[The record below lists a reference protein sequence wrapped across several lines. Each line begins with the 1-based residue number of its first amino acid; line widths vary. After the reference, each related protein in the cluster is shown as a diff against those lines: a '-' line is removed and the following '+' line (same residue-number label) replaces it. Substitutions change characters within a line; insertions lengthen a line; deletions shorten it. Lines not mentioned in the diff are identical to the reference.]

1 MSGFAMVTAVFDK
14 TSEIICFFDSEGLI
28 RYINESGKKE
38 LKTEA
43 LETNIKEI
51 LPNFFPKDGDIYSFI
66 SDHSSEDIKA
76 DAYRKNH
83 SCFPVKMK
91 VFIAENISGKP
102 LGICIMTDIRDYD
115 LQEKQK
121 KKMEDD
127 MKEVMKAQDT
137 FVANLTHELRTPVN
151 GIKGHINNL
160 KADEED
166 AGKRRTMNIVLNCCE
181 NMEKIID
188 NLLDYAKIENG
199 KMEIQEEKFSLYK
212 LINGCIDTSVSVANE
227 KGLNLKS
234 HIADNVPDEVIGDE
248 FRLSQVINNLIN
260 NALKFTSM
268 GQVALEVYKTK
279 QSGKNVELTFFV
291 MDTGIGMSKEDKDK
305 LFKSFTQADGSI
317 TRKYGGTGLGLYV
330 CKQIVELMG
339 GHIEVDSEK
348 GKGST
353 FIFTVNLRSE
363 NAGEVENEEITIDDL
378 KNSLVFER
386 EQESKEEMLEYGNP
400 RNLGLLRD
408 LLEKTILCIELDN
421 WMKAEDFAET
431 IKKLTANAPKEVS
444 GLALRLVMNI
454 RKEKK
459 EKCMEYL
466 NELSESVHLMKKAGE

>member
-1 MSGFAMVTAVFDK
+1 MNSFAMVTEVFDK

-28 RYINESGKKE
+28 RYMNQSGKNE
-38 LKTEA
+38 LKAEVM
-43 LETNIKEI
+43 ETNIREI
-51 LPNFFPKDGDIYSFI
+51 LPNFFPQDTDIFSFI
-66 SDHSSEDIKA
+66 SSQTSEEIKA

-91 VFIAENISGKP
+91 VFIADNISGKEM
-102 LGICIMTDIRDYD
+102 GICIITDIRDYD

-121 KKMEDD
+121 KKMEEE
-127 MKEVMKAQDT
+127 MKEVLKAQDT

-188 NLLDYAKIENG
+188 NLLDYAKIEND

-212 LINGCIDTSVSVANE
+212 LIDDCINTSISVANE
-227 KGLNLKS
+227 KGLNLTS
-234 HIADNVPDEVIGDE
+234 HIADNVPNEVTGDE

-268 GQVALEVYKTK
+268 GHVALEVYKTK
-279 QSGKNVELTFFV
+279 QSGKTAELTFFV
-291 MDTGIGMSKEDKDK
+291 MDTGIGMSEEDKDK

-353 FIFTVNLRSE
+353 FIFTVNL
-363 NAGEVENEEITIDDL
+363 GCENEDGADGEELTIEDL
-378 KNSLVFER
+378 KSSLIFDR
-386 EQESKEEMLEYGNP
+386 EHEDKEEMLEYGNP
-400 RNLGLLRD
+400 RNLG
-408 LLEKTILCIELDN
+408 IN
-421 WMKAEDFAET
+421 
-431 IKKLTANAPKEVS
+431 
-444 GLALRLVMNI
+444 
-454 RKEKK
+454 
-459 EKCMEYL
+459 
-466 NELSESVHLMKKAGE
+466 